1 MTKNT
6 LSKEL
11 NIPHRNL
18 MSREELEKAI
28 AVRHSASVRISSLEM
43 TSKYLEN
50 V

>member
-1 MTKNT
+1 MSKNT

-28 AVRHSASVRISSLEM
+28 AVRHSASISISTLET
-43 TSKYLEN
+43 TSEYSEN